1 MISICKKL
9 NIQLISKQGHQTEP
23 KLKHP
28 KSVTI
33 QALFYVKNTLQC
45 VFSVFTIRACFALYN
60 LIFRFQYIKRPEHR
74 RDFFLCLYSILKD
87 KMQLTR

>member
-1 MISICKKL
+1 MISIYKKL
-9 NIQLISKQGHQTEP
+9 NIQLISKQGHQMKSE
-23 KLKHP
+23 LKH
-28 KSVTI
+28 KRCCGSDFFH
-33 QALFYVKNTLQC
+33 LRYTLQR

-87 KMQLTR
+87 KMQLTK